1 MISTEKVHLIGEVI
15 MKREIYMDYAAT
27 TFVKPEVAA
36 EMRPYFTEYFGN
48 PSSIYHIS
56 RKSKMAITEARGKIA
71 DAINANRDEI
81 FFTNGGSE
89 SDNWAI
95 KGIASANEGKGNHII
110 TTGIE
115 HHAVINTCKYLEEHG
130 FKVTFLPVNEYG
142 IVNLD
147 EIEKS
152 ITDNTILISVM
163 FANNEIGTIEPIKE
177 IGSLCRKKGILFHT
191 DAVQAVGNVPI
202 DVKAMN
208 INLLSMASHKF
219 YGPKGMGALYIKKGV
234 KIDSL
239 IHGGAQ
245 ERGRRA
251 GTENI
256 PGIVGMGKAIEIA
269 VKNMDSESNRLIY
282 LRDKLIEGLLKI
294 PGTKLNGDKNNRLP
308 GNINVTFDSIE
319 GEILAMALDEDGIC
333 VSNGSACSAGA
344 IEPSHVL
351 TAIGLSRDAAKGSL
365 RLTIGANTT
374 EDEVDFVVNEIGN
387 TVLKLR
393 ENNKKWQQIKD

>member
-1 MISTEKVHLIGEVI
+1 MN
-15 MKREIYMDYAAT
+15 KRIYLDHSAT
-27 TFVKPEVAA
+27 TGTKQEVLE
-36 EMRPYFTEYFGN
+36 EMLPVFTTNYGN
-48 PSSIYHIS
+48 PSSVHS
-56 RKSKMAITEARGKIA
+56 FGRDAKKLVDQARMRVAKALGA
-71 DAINANRDEI
+71 LPEEI
-81 FFTNGGSE
+81 FFTAGGTE
-89 SDNWAI
+89 ADNWVL
-95 KGIASANEGKGNHII
+95 KGVAYANKNKGNHII

-152 ITDNTILISVM
+152 IADNTILISVM

-202 DVKAMN
+202 DVKDMN
-208 INLLSMASHKF
+208 IDLLSIASHKF
-219 YGPKGMGALYIKKGV
+219 YGPKGMGALYIRKGV

-269 VKNMDSESNRLIY
+269 VKNMDSESKRLIY

-294 PGTKLNGDKNNRLP
+294 SGTKLNGDKNNRLP
-308 GNINVTFDSIE
+308 GNVNVTFDSVD

-374 EDEVDFVVNEIGN
+374 EDEVDFVVNAIDN
-387 TVLKLR
+387 TVVKLR
-393 ENNKKWQQIKD
+393 ENNKRWQQIQD

>member
-1 MISTEKVHLIGEVI
+1 
-15 MKREIYMDYAAT
+15 MKTEIYMDYAAT
-27 TFVKPEVAA
+27 TFVKPEVVA
-36 EMRPYFTEYFGN
+36 EMCPYFTEYFGN

-56 RKSKMAITEARGKIA
+56 RKNKMAITEARGKIA

-142 IVNLD
+142 MVNLN

-208 INLLSMASHKF
+208 IDLLSMVSHKF

-256 PGIVGMGKAIEIA
+256 AGIVGMGKAIEVA
-269 VKNMDSESNRLIY
+269 VKNMDRESNRLIY

-308 GNINVTFDSIE
+308 GNINVTFNSIE
-319 GEILAMALDEDGIC
+319 GEILAMALDGAGIC
-333 VSNGSACSAGA
+333 VSTGSACSAGA

>member
-1 MISTEKVHLIGEVI
+1 M
-15 MKREIYMDYAAT
+15 
-27 TFVKPEVAA
+27 
-36 EMRPYFTEYFGN
+36 
-48 PSSIYHIS
+48 
-56 RKSKMAITEARGKIA
+56 
-71 DAINANRDEI
+71 
-81 FFTNGGSE
+81 
-89 SDNWAI
+89 
-95 KGIASANEGKGNHII
+95 
-110 TTGIE
+110 
-115 HHAVINTCKYLEEHG
+115 
-130 FKVTFLPVNEYG
+130 
-142 IVNLD
+142 D

-152 ITDNTILISVM
+152 IADNTILISVM

-208 INLLSMASHKF
+208 IDLLSMASHKF

-319 GEILAMALDEDGIC
+319 GEILNMALDEDGIC

-387 TVLKLR
+387 AVLKLR

>member
-1 MISTEKVHLIGEVI
+1 

-27 TFVKPEVAA
+27 TFVKPEVIA

-56 RKSKMAITEARGKIA
+56 RKNKMVITEARGKIA
-71 DAINANRDEI
+71 GAINANRDEI

-95 KGIASANEGKGNHII
+95 KGIASANAGKGNHII
-110 TTGIE
+110 TTSIE
-115 HHAVINTCKYLEEHG
+115 HHAVLNTCKYLEEHG

-142 IVNLD
+142 TVNLD

-152 ITDNTILISVM
+152 ITDNTILVSVM

-202 DVKAMN
+202 DVKDMN
-208 INLLSMASHKF
+208 IDLLSMASHKF
-219 YGPKGMGALYIKKGV
+219 YGPKGMGALYIRKGV

-256 PGIVGMGKAIEIA
+256 AGIVGMGKAIEIA
-269 VKNMDSESNRLIY
+269 VKNMDSESKRLIY

-294 PGTKLNGDKNNRLP
+294 SGTKLNGDKNNRLP
-308 GNINVTFDSIE
+308 GNVNVTFDSVD
-319 GEILAMALDEDGIC
+319 GEILAMALDGAGIC

-365 RLTIGANTT
+365 RLTIGADTT
-374 EDEVDFVVNEIGN
+374 EDEVDFVVNEIDN
-387 TVLKLR
+387 TVVKLR
-393 ENNKKWQQIKD
+393 ENNKRWQQIQD